1 MAATVGGQVTN
12 RRFRFPQSAK
22 ECVKV
27 PGEIPGMENR
37 TVFRAEQIFPGMGQ
51 MLEPVSQLRQKR
63 NGAQTALCFG
73 FMLRYT
79 GPVMDQVHGTVDGQ
93 RLVRDIGFFQAQQLP
108 TANARSTAG
117 P

>member
-1 MAATVGGQVTN
+1 MSQQLLNDPDICTGFTGQGGKGMAATVGGQVTN
-12 RRFRFPQSAK
+12 RRFHFPQSAK

-79 GPVMDQVHGTVDGQ
+79 GPVSYTHLM
-93 RLVRDIGFFQAQQLP
+93 F
-108 TANARSTAG
+108 SK
-117 P
+117 